1 MFKHILLPTDGSD
14 LSLRAI
20 ERGVA
25 LAKAMGARITGFHAT
40 PPFHVFAYEALQLEP
55 TREEYL
61 RVSAEQAANVLGT
74 IETAARAAGVPC
86 ESVSTV
92 SDHPYEDILQT
103 ATERGC
109 DLIVMASHGRRGVK
123 GLLLGSE
130 TQKVLTHGDVPV
142 LVYR

>member
-25 LAKAMGARITGFHAT
+25 LAKAMGAQVTGFHAA
-40 PPFHVFAYEALQLEP
+40 PPFHVFAYETPQLEY
-55 TREEYL
+55 TREQYL
-61 RVSAEQAANVLGT
+61 RVSAEQAANMLGT
-74 IETAARAAGVPC
+74 IEAAARTAGVPF

-130 TQKVLTHGDVPV
+130 TQKVLTHGTVPV

>member
-25 LAKAMGARITGFHAT
+25 LAKAMGARVTGFHAAA
-40 PPFHVFAYEALQLEP
+40 PFRVFAYETEQLEP

-61 RVSAEQAANVLGT
+61 RVSAEQSAIILGT
-74 IETAARAAGVPC
+74 IETAARTAGVPC

-130 TQKVLTHGDVPV
+130 TQKVLTHGNLPV

>member
-20 ERGVA
+20 ERGIA
-25 LAKAMGARITGFHAT
+25 LAKAMGARVTGFHAA
-40 PPFHVFAYEALQLEP
+40 PPFHIFAYETLQVES

-61 RVSAEQAANVLGT
+61 RVSTEQAANMLGT
-74 IETAARAAGVPC
+74 IETAARTAGVPY

-92 SDHPYEDILQT
+92 SDHPYEDILRT

-109 DLIVMASHGRRGVK
+109 DLVVMASHGRRGVK

-130 TQKVLTHGDVPV
+130 TQKVLTHGNVPV

>member
-14 LSLRAI
+14 MSLRAI
-20 ERGVA
+20 EQGIA
-25 LAKAMGARITGFHAT
+25 LAKATGARVTGFHAT
-40 PPFHVFAYEALQLEP
+40 TPFHVFAYEALQVEA

-61 RVSAEQAANVLGT
+61 RTSAEQAANMLGT
-74 IETAARAAGVPC
+74 IEAAARTADVPC
-86 ESVSTV
+86 ESVSAV
-92 SDHPYEDILQT
+92 SDHPYEDILRT

-130 TQKVLTHGDVPV
+130 TQKVLTHGNVPV

>member
-25 LAKAMGARITGFHAT
+25 LAKAMGARVTGFHAA
-40 PPFHVFAYEALQLEP
+40 PPFHVFAYETPQLEY
-55 TREEYL
+55 TREEYQ
-61 RVSAEQAANVLGT
+61 RVSAEQAANMLGT
-74 IETAARAAGVPC
+74 IEAAARTAGIPF

-92 SDHPYEDILQT
+92 SDHPYEDILKT

-130 TQKVLTHGDVPV
+130 TQKVLTHGTVPV

>member
-14 LSLRAI
+14 LSLRAV
-20 ERGVA
+20 ERGIE
-25 LAKAMGARITGFHAT
+25 LAKAMGARVTGFHAST
-40 PPFHVFAYEALQLEP
+40 PFHVLAYDTLQLES

-61 RVSAEQAANVLGT
+61 RSSAGQAAQMLGK
-74 IETAARAAGVPC
+74 IETAAQAAGVPC
-86 ESVSTV
+86 ASVSTV
-92 SDHPYEDILQT
+92 SEHPYEDILQT
-103 ATERGC
+103 ATQRGC

-130 TQKVLTHGDVPV
+130 TQKVLTHGNVPV

>member
-25 LAKAMGARITGFHAT
+25 LAKAMGAQVTGFHAT
-40 PPFHVFAYEALQLEP
+40 PTFHVFAYEALQVEF

-61 RVSAEQAANVLGT
+61 RVSAEQAANLLGT
-74 IETAARAAGVPC
+74 VESAARAAGVAC

-92 SDHPYEDILQT
+92 SDHPYEDILRT

-130 TQKVLTHGDVPV
+130 TQKVLTHGNVPV